1 MTNKGFADNEISI
14 ETPNDVSVAEKPLKD
29 GQIKSQRV
37 DINVLKS
44 KLQETE
50 SKEFKKNV
58 FILSSLILALGVLG
72 IYFSLWVKFAKYCIK
87 WLNMTVKNI
96 VSNVKKQLVSKY
108 LTEERSKTQ
117 VKSTDIN
124 ILLNRI
130 EINKKNESRKKL
142 YFSAAASTGL
152 ILFGLIIF

>member
-14 ETPNDVSVAEKPLKD
+14 ETPNDVSVPEKPLKD
-29 GQIKSQRV
+29 RQIKSQRV

-87 WLNMTVKNI
+87 WLNMIMKNI

-108 LTEERSKTQ
+108 LTEERTKTQ

-130 EINKKNESRKKL
+130 EINKKNESRRKL